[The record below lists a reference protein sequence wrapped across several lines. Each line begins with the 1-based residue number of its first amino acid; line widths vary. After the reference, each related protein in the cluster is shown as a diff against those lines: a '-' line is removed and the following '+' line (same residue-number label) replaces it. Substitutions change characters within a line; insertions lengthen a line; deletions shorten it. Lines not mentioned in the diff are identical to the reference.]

1 MIKKSFDFTFSLFGI
16 ILSLP
21 VWFLISL
28 AILIE
33 DGWPVLYSQ
42 ERMGKDCRI
51 FKAFKFRSMVKEAE
65 KDTGPIQ
72 ASEDDCRVTKVG
84 RVLRALAMD
93 ELPQLIN
100 ILRGDISFV
109 GPRALR
115 PEEREVWDNSSRR
128 VFDYP
133 HFQERAKIRP
143 GLTGVAQIFA
153 PRDIS
158 RKDKFE
164 YDVWYIRNQSF
175 WLDIY
180 VIILSFLVTF
190 RGKWELR
197 RSKFTFLGR
206 GLKVVIQ
213 SQLGESLDKD

>member
-1 MIKKSFDFTFSLFGI
+1 MIKKVFDFTFSLFGV

-21 VWFLISL
+21 LWFLISL

-51 FKAFKFRSMVKEAE
+51 FKAFKFRSMVKDAE
-65 KDTGPIQ
+65 KHTGPIQ
-72 ASEDDCRVTKVG
+72 ASEDDLRVTRVG
-84 RVLRALAMD
+84 RVLRVLAMD

-100 ILRGDISFV
+100 ILLGDISFV

-115 PEEREVWDNSSRR
+115 IEEKEVCDNSSRR
-128 VFDYP
+128 ISDYP
-133 HFQERAKIRP
+133 HFQKRVEIEP
-143 GLTGVAQIFA
+143 GLTGVAQVFA

-158 RKDKFE
+158 RKEKFE
-164 YDVWYIRNQSF
+164 YDIWYINNRGF
-175 WLDIY
+175 WLDLYLI
-180 VIILSFLVTF
+180 VLSFLITF

-197 RSKFTFLGR
+197 RDKFSMLGL
-206 GLKVVIQ
+206 GLKKKIQ
-213 SQLGESLDKD
+213 SQLSES

>member
-1 MIKKSFDFTFSLFGI
+1 MIKKVFDFTFSLIGI

-42 ERMGKDCRI
+42 ERMGKGCRI
-51 FKAFKFRSMVKEAE
+51 FKVFKFRSMVKDAE
-65 KDTGPIQ
+65 KHTGPIQ
-72 ASEDDCRVTKVG
+72 ASEDDLRVTKVG
-84 RVLRALAMD
+84 RVLRILAMD

-100 ILRGDISFV
+100 ILLGDISFV

-115 PEEREVWDNSSRR
+115 VEEKEVFDNSLRS
-128 VFDYP
+128 VSDYP
-133 HFQERAKIRP
+133 HFQKRVEIEP
-143 GLTGVAQIFA
+143 GLTGVAQVFA
-153 PRDIS
+153 PRDIP

-164 YDVWYIRNQSF
+164 YDIWYINNRGF

-180 VIILSFLVTF
+180 LIILSFLITF

-197 RSKFTFLGR
+197 SAKFSILGLR
-206 GLKVVIQ
+206 LKEKIE
-213 SQLGESLDKD
+213 SQLGES

>member
-1 MIKKSFDFTFSLFGI
+1 MIKKAFDFTFSLFGI

-51 FKAFKFRSMVKEAE
+51 FRTFKFRSMVKEAE
-65 KDTGPIQ
+65 KHTGPIQ

-84 RVLRALAMD
+84 RFLRDLAID
-93 ELPQLIN
+93 ELPQLLN
-100 ILRGDISFV
+100 ILQGDISFV

-115 PEEREVWDNSSRR
+115 FEEREVSDNFSRKA
-128 VFDYP
+128 FDYP
-133 HFQERAKIRP
+133 NFQERAKIEP
-143 GLTGVAQIFA
+143 GLTGIAQVFA

-158 RKDKFE
+158 RKEKFE
-164 YDVWYIRNQSF
+164 YDVWYIRNRSF

-180 VIILSFLVTF
+180 IIIVSFLITF
-190 RGKWELR
+190 RGNWGLKK
-197 RSKFTFLGR
+197 SKFTLLGR
-206 GLKVVIQ
+206 RLKERIQ
-213 SQLGESLDKD
+213 SQLGKS

>member
-1 MIKKSFDFTFSLFGI
+1 MKKVFDFAFSLFGI

-28 AILIE
+28 AILVE
-33 DGWPVLYSQ
+33 GGWPILYSQ
-42 ERMGKDCRI
+42 DRMGKDCRI
-51 FKAFKFRSMVKEAE
+51 FKAFKFRSMVREAE
-65 KDTGPIQ
+65 KYTGPIQ
-72 ASEDDCRVTKVG
+72 ASEDDSRVTKVG

-93 ELPQLIN
+93 ELPQLLN

-115 PEEREVWDNSSRR
+115 PEEKEVWDNSLRKVS
-128 VFDYP
+128 DYP
-133 HFQERAKIRP
+133 NFQERIKTKP
-143 GLTGVAQIFA
+143 GLTGIAQVFA
-153 PRDIS
+153 PRDIP
-158 RKDKFE
+158 RKEKFK
-164 YDVWYIRNQSF
+164 YDVWYIRNQGF
-175 WLDIY
+175 WLDLY

-206 GLKVVIQ
+206 RLKEKIQ
-213 SQLGESLDKD
+213 SQLSQS